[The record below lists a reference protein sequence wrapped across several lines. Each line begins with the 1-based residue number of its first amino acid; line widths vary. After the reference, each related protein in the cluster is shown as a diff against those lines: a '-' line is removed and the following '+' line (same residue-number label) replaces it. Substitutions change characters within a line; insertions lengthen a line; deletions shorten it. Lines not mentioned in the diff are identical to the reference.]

1 MSAENLKN
9 MIGATL
15 AILTELMEN
24 IEPPSSGQYEME
36 IFQEM
41 EPPKMATEIKECPV
55 CADITGF
62 VGFGTF

>member
-9 MIGATL
+9 MIGAAL

-24 IEPPSSGQYEME
+24 IEPPPSGQYEME

-41 EPPKMATEIKECPV
+41 EPAKMASEIKECPV
-55 CADITGF
+55 CSDITGF
-62 VGFGTF
+62 GTF